1 MDTKYSLA
9 INVTINYK
17 REVQVVEYKVV
28 NLLNGAV
35 TIVVA
40 ASIFQAIRRAKRY
53 FSEPNRS
60 KIPVQILGSN

>member
-1 MDTKYSLA
+1 M
-9 INVTINYK
+9 
-17 REVQVVEYKVV
+17 VEYKVV

-40 ASIFQAIRRAKRY
+40 TSIFQAIRRAKRH

-60 KIPVQILGSN
+60 KTPVQIIGSN